1 MSAVV
6 RPTDAARGG
15 NNNSI
20 IRAAPAAAA
29 AHHCFTITPPLGSLG
44 ATDGHCSQIG
54 LFFLSFP
61 SQVNHIEGGVRL
73 QSCSLL
79 AYFLLILASFP
90 RGHSRTNVV
99 APSRDTATDGG
110 DERARAQVGGGGGA
124 GGCGGGGAV
133 VGWKRFFPGDLPTCA
148 REHLDL
154 RWPFDGWWMRNSIL
168 KGIEREMSPTCI
180 LSF

>member
-110 DERARAQVGGGGGA
+110 DERARAQVGGAAAEVAAAPVQWWDG
-124 GGCGGGGAV
+124 
-133 VGWKRFFPGDLPTCA
+133 RDSFPATCQLA
-148 REHLDL
+148 PGNT
-154 RWPFDGWWMRNSIL
+154 WI
-168 KGIEREMSPTCI
+168 
-180 LSF
+180 